1 MFSTVFVVDGFGRR
15 QFVAD
20 TLAGLSAEWSAFRDQ
35 TDIGNSDIRSG
46 GVVMGP
52 LADGFGEC
60 AYISYNGKVWRNSEA
75 WNGEEPLY
83 NPYA

>member
-1 MFSTVFVVDGFGRR
+1 MFSTVFVVDGFGRK

-20 TLAGLSAEWSAFRDQ
+20 TLAGLSAEWSAFRDGAG
-35 TDIGNSDIRSG
+35 IGNSDVLKG

-52 LADGFGEC
+52 VADGLGEC
-60 AYISYNGKVWRNSEA
+60 GFISYNGKVWRSSES
-75 WNGEEPLY
+75 WKGEEPIY